1 MGTSAQVYQVE
12 VNPPCILGTQD
23 KNFEEIQE
31 SCWLCPTSQP
41 MDTSS
46 QRSSSSSKSS
56 STSFKSSSS
65 NKSIILTNQWDG
77 DWQVAESEENAL
89 SEISSTID
97 TEVPQEIVVEVHA
110 PDIETIY
117 QGSTFSPLKGMEGLI
132 YGDDITTAPPGDAEE
147 IIAVESEVEL
157 DEASCPILEAA
168 NRGVGQQDEDI
179 YPEVEDDIS
188 TIPPVDAEEI
198 TATESDV
205 EQDEDISPEE
215 VSIVMLIISKS

>member
-1 MGTSAQVYQVE
+1 
-12 VNPPCILGTQD
+12 
-23 KNFEEIQE
+23 
-31 SCWLCPTSQP
+31 
-41 MDTSS
+41 
-46 QRSSSSSKSS
+46 
-56 STSFKSSSS
+56 
-65 NKSIILTNQWDG
+65 
-77 DWQVAESEENAL
+77 
-89 SEISSTID
+89 
-97 TEVPQEIVVEVHA
+97 
-110 PDIETIY
+110 
-117 QGSTFSPLKGMEGLI
+117 MEGLI
-132 YGDDITTAPPGDAEE
+132 YGVMGDITTAPPGDAEE